1 MQTLPFSTQ
10 HGAMALK
17 YAGISFISGAVNHG
31 FFSGM
36 RSLWTAAIGVV
47 LFIVGAWLLHRKDEQ
62 VHALR
67 DALVWGTLLS
77 IGLGFFTG
85 GLQHFPDSPE
95 RSSWVVP
102 LGFVLSIWA
111 LAQSEHLPKNG
122 RFWRYGIISSALM
135 TTGSV
140 AALMLFQNNPQWM
153 GGGHHHG
160 PSDVQGPSALVVD
173 RSIEVRMD
181 DAMRFY
187 PDKIAVSAGET
198 VRFVLHNSGNATHEM
213 VIGSAAELAQ
223 HAQEMK
229 AMAQSGAAHAHG
241 ESHGLAITLVPGQT
255 REWVVR
261 FEQATELGF
270 ACLIPGHF
278 EAGMKGQFVWQ
289 DAKDGSASPAPKKRA
304 TAEHDHSSHKH

>member
-1 MQTLPFSTQ
+1 MHTLSFPTQ

-31 FFSGM
+31 FFSGL
-36 RSLWTAAIGVV
+36 RSVWTAAIGIV
-47 LFIVGAWLLHRKDEQ
+47 LFIIGAWLLHRKDDSD
-62 VHALR
+62 HALR
-67 DALVWGTLLS
+67 DALLWGTLLS

-111 LAQSEHLPKNG
+111 LAQSEHLPKTG
-122 RFWRYGIISSALM
+122 AFWRYGLFSGALM
-135 TTGSV
+135 TACSV
-140 AALMLFQNNPQWM
+140 AALVLFQNNPQWM
-153 GGGHHHG
+153 GGHAHG
-160 PSDVQGPSALVVD
+160 PSDAHGPSALVVD
-173 RSIEVRMD
+173 RSVEVRMD

-198 VRFVLHNSGNATHEM
+198 VRFVLSNSGKVAHEM

-229 AMAQSGAAHAHG
+229 AMAQSGQGHAHG
-241 ESHGLAITLVPGQT
+241 EGHGLAISLEAGQT

-261 FEQATELGF
+261 FEQATELEF

-278 EAGMKGQFVWQ
+278 EAGMKGSFVW
-289 DAKDGSASPAPKKRA
+289 KDKGSAAALVPGKAPASG
-304 TAEHDHSSHKH
+304 HDHSSHKH